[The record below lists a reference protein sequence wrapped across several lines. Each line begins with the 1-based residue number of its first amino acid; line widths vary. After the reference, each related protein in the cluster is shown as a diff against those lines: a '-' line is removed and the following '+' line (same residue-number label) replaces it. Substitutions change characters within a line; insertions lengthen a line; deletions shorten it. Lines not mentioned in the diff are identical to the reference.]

1 MRSGR
6 ARADIRWVL
15 VVTIMVALSLAG
27 SGGCEYPSRATAG
40 RTGPIADSRV
50 PSGQP
55 APREV
60 PQGTTPTDGTDGADG
75 YDSSRAEDRDNDGH
89 AGRNDGRE
97 SRSGDD
103 TGGQSDTADSLD
115 MWIDVDITKQRVYV
129 MRGDSVVREM
139 AASTG
144 MAGYETPL
152 GTFHIQ
158 NRGEWF
164 YNEKYQEGA
173 QWWVSFK
180 DWGVYLFHTVP
191 MDRDRNIIQS
201 EADKLGQPASHG
213 CVRLGVEDAKWIYD
227 NIEEGAKVVI
237 HK

>member
-1 MRSGR
+1 MRSGL
-6 ARADIRWVL
+6 ARAGIGWGL
-15 VVTIMVALSLAG
+15 VVAIMLALSLAS
-27 SGGCEYPSRATAG
+27 SGGCEYPARATAG

-55 APREV
+55 ASGQV
-60 PQGTTPTDGTDGADG
+60 TQSTTSTEGTDGADG
-75 YDSSRAEDRDNDGH
+75 YGSSHAKDRDNDGR
-89 AGRNDGRE
+89 AGRNDDHER
-97 SRSGDD
+97 RSNADA
-103 TGGQSDTADSLD
+103 GGQSDAADSLD

-129 MRGDSVVREM
+129 MQGDSVVREM
-139 AASTG
+139 TASTG

-164 YNEKYQEGA
+164 YSEKYQEGA

-213 CVRLGVEDAKWIYD
+213 CVRLSVEDAKWIYD

-237 HK
+237 H